1 MKKQFAETMCPMEE
15 FKSREEIFRNNNKG
29 QDTRLRLDLEQWF
42 SFYEIDKKTNLPTI
56 DLCIKRFARSTGLE
70 SVIRTPK
77 TLKRTMDYILKY
89 IVDSDKKP
97 LDTLPFIG
105 PVDSQPIKYHDIY
118 NFLWNRL
125 RAMIIDI
132 T

>member
-1 MKKQFAETMCPMEE
+1 MRPSF
-15 FKSREEIFRNNNKG
+15 
-29 QDTRLRLDLEQWF
+29 DLA
-42 SFYEIDKKTNLPTI
+42 
-56 DLCIKRFARSTGLE
+56 IKRYARSTGTE
-70 SVIRTPK
+70 TVIRTPK
-77 TLKRTMDYILKY
+77 TLKKTIDYILKY

-97 LDTLPFIG
+97 LETLPFIG
-105 PVDSQPIKYHDIY
+105 PVDSDSIKYHDIY